1 MTWTSVAAGSG
12 PTPHQSNI
20 LTGIKVRLGKQPQP
34 LCFCKF
40 PTKGCMQSRFRNS
53 WALYSKIHLWV
64 LQSAHSELV
73 IFFCF
78 SKKKKYFT
86 ELQSI
91 RLTPRTTTVPWSN
104 LSHRDA
110 GRTGT
115 VLMLCRTPARRGPTP
130 LWTPSLQ
137 VHKFSFHQLNK
148 SDSIWLKPLQ

>member
-78 SKKKKYFT
+78 SKKKIILLNYRA
-86 ELQSI
+86 SDS
-91 RLTPRTTTVPWSN
+91 RR
-104 LSHRDA
+104 
-110 GRTGT
+110 GRQ
-115 VLMLCRTPARRGPTP
+115 LCRGPIWVIGTLAEPGLFWCSAVRLQEEAQRHSGP
-130 LWTPSLQ
+130 L
-137 VHKFSFHQLNK
+137 HYR
-148 SDSIWLKPLQ
+148 SINLAFIS